1 MFNQFQIQV
10 TESQNRVVLLL
21 DRPVTSRSLIHVY
34 VDKAGKV
41 INQSTNQLNHPFPSP
56 LLTH

>member
-41 INQSTNQLNHPFPSP
+41 INQSINQLNHPFPSP

>member
-34 VDKAGKV
+34 VDKAGEA
-41 INQSTNQLNHPFPSP
+41 IN
-56 LLTH
+56 